1 MTSKEALDT
10 LNYECIRC
18 NGTDDEYS
26 KELNIIRKDLEVL
39 ECFRKIPKQKLK
51 AFINGEILSEENYNT
66 WLVSCNCELGK
77 EELTKHLIKIKE
89 WLENE

>member
-1 MTSKEALDT
+1 MEEEMTSKEALDR

-39 ECFRKIPKQKLK
+39 ELIKNNKIIFLR
-51 AFINGEILSEENYNT
+51 AILNEKNSYCGQSNVEVER
-66 WLVSCNCELGK
+66 VKESR
-77 EELTKHLIKIKE
+77 EELNKIKE
-89 WLENE
+89 WLEK